1 MLKKRI
7 IPVLTANNLSLV
19 KTRGFN
25 DPRTIGN
32 PVQSARIF
40 TARNADELVFVDIYA
55 GRKNQEINTKLVSH
69 ILQECDIPLT
79 VGGGIKRIET
89 AHELFKIGTDKIL
102 LRSSALNESQLPYEI
117 ASIYGKQSVVI
128 ALDIVTEINGEYVV
142 LRDSSTHI
150 SLQEAIKA
158 INEIQP
164 GEVVVTSIAKEGFM
178 NGMDLKLLNKIKNK
192 INVPIIFNGGVS
204 KPIDAVE
211 AFTEFS
217 GLSAIGASS
226 VFQYTQFNINDIK
239 EKLDEFNIK
248 VRQL

>member
-7 IPVLTANNLSLV
+7 IPILTANNLSLV
-19 KTRGFN
+19 KTTGFN
-25 DPRTIGN
+25 NPRTIGN

-79 VGGGIKRIET
+79 VGGGIKHIET

-117 ASIYGKQSVVI
+117 TSIYGKQSLVV
-128 ALDIVTEINGEYVV
+128 ALDIDTDNNGEYVV
-142 LRDSSTHI
+142 LRDSFTHI
-150 SLQEAIKA
+150 SLSEAVKI
-158 INEIQP
+158 INRIEP
-164 GEVVVTSIAKEGFM
+164 GEVVVTAINKEGFL
-178 NGMDLKLLNKIKNK
+178 NGMDLNLLNKIKNK
-192 INVPIIFNGGVS
+192 ISVPIIFNGGVS
-204 KPIDAVE
+204 KPSEALE
-211 AFTEFS
+211 AFTEFD

-226 VFQYTQFNINDIK
+226 IFQYTQYNINDIK
-239 EKLDEFNIK
+239 KELNQGNIK
-248 VRQL
+248 VRMI